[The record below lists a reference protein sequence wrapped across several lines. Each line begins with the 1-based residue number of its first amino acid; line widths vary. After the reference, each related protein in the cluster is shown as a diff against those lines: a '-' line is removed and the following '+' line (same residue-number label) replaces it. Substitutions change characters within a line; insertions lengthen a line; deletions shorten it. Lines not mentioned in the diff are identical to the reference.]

1 MLNRTFL
8 AGLAA
13 CALLAAAAPLLAA
26 PLQPG
31 GTFLDDDGNVHEGSI
46 EAIAAAGITR
56 GCNPPTNDRFCPTNS
71 VTRGQM
77 AAFLVRALD
86 IGPANQDYFSDDAG
100 SVFADDIN
108 RIAESGITRGCNPPA
123 NDNYCPERRVTRGQM
138 AAFLVRGYGYTDAG
152 GGNRF
157 DDDDDSQ
164 FEVDI
169 DRLATAGITLG
180 CNPPDNTRYC
190 PGEPVR
196 RDQMASFLARAGG
209 LSPLVPPERCSILPA
224 DNIWNT
230 RIDGLPVAANSTAYV
245 NTIGASAT
253 LHADFGSGVWPPGS
267 NSPIG
272 IPFVEIDSS
281 QPDVAINYTAYG
293 SESDPGPWPVP
304 GDAPIEGGPDAGGDR
319 HVLVLDRE
327 SCVLYELYRAFP
339 QPNGSW
345 NADSGAEYD
354 LTSHALRPDGWTS
367 ADAAGLPIYPGL
379 ITYDEMA
386 SGEITHAIRFTASQT
401 RNTHVWPARH
411 HASSL
416 TGSQYPP
423 MGQRF
428 RLKATFDISGYSP
441 EIQVILTAMKQYG
454 LILADNGS
462 SWFISGAPDP
472 RWDNQMLHEWDDIPG
487 SAFEAVDVSSLVV
500 DPDSGQVGG

>member
-1 MLNRTFL
+1 MRNRTL
-8 AGLAA
+8 ATGIAVCMLIAGPALAD
-13 CALLAAAAPLLAA
+13 PT
-26 PLQPG
+26 QPG
-31 GTFLDDDGNVHEGSI
+31 GTFRDDDGNVHEGSI
-46 EAIAAAGITR
+46 EAIATAGITR
-56 GCNPPTNDRFCPTNS
+56 GCNPPANDRYCPIDS

-86 IGPANQDYFSDDAG
+86 LDPVGDDFFSDDAD
-100 SVFADDIN
+100 SVFEDDIN
-108 RIAESGITRGCNPPA
+108 RLAASGITRGCNPPA
-123 NDNYCPERRVTRGQM
+123 NDNYCPDKPVTRGQM
-138 AAFLVRGYGYTDAG
+138 AAFLVRAYGYADSG
-152 GGNRF
+152 EGDRF
-157 DDDDDSQ
+157 DDDDGSQ
-164 FEVDI
+164 FEDDI

-180 CNPPDNTRYC
+180 CNPPDNTNYC
-190 PGEPVR
+190 PNSPVR

-209 LSPLVPPERCSILPA
+209 LSPLVPPERCPVFPS

-230 RIDGLPVAANSTAYV
+230 RVDGLPVAANSAAYI
-245 NTIGASAT
+245 NTIGANAT

-267 NSPIG
+267 DSPIG
-272 IPFVEIDSS
+272 IPVIEIDST
-281 QPDVAINYTAYG
+281 QEEVPIHYTAYG

-304 GDAPIEGGPDAGGDR
+304 ASAPVEGGPDAGGDR

-327 SCVLYELYRAFP
+327 SCALYELYRAFP
-339 QPNGSW
+339 QSDGSW

-379 ITYDEMA
+379 VTYDEVA
-386 SGEITHAIRFTASQT
+386 SGEISHAIRFTAPQT

-423 MGQRF
+423 MGQWF
-428 RLKATFDISGYSP
+428 RLKSSFDISGYAP
-441 EIQVILTAMKQYG
+441 DIQVILTAMKRYG

-462 SWFISGAPDP
+462 SWFISGAPDS
-472 RWDNQMLHEWDDIPG
+472 RWDNDMLHEWDDIAG
-487 SAFEAVDVSSLVV
+487 AAFEAVDVSSLMV
-500 DPDSGQVGG
+500 DADSGQVGS